1 MSDSYVYF
9 LFFVNIFFYFLS
21 ELPSVLINANLYS
34 FLLLMQTVVHEGGLV
49 PKSMYQPG
57 EEVDGTRQH
66 IPLSDQSMYHSV
78 SLGRGQVCLNVFF
91 FL

>member
-1 MSDSYVYF
+1 M
-9 LFFVNIFFYFLS
+9 LIFCL
-21 ELPSVLINANLYS
+21 SVLS
-34 FLLLMQTVVHEGGLV
+34 VQTVVHEGGLV

-78 SLGRGQVCLNVFF
+78 SLGRGQVCPKYFGIIFNICVLFNS
-91 FL
+91 LYQNCPTELMLESM